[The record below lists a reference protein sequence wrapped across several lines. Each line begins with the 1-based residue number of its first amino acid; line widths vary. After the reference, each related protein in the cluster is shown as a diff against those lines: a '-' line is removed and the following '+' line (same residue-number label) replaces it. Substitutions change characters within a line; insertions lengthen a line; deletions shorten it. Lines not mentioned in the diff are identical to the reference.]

1 MSEKIYFGT
10 EKKRYET
17 KGIQNNVPVEY
28 RFVLWQL
35 IDALNDEVGVDYLQV
50 FKFCS
55 SVESSG
61 NITEKIIHTQ
71 ENPDYSIT
79 YEFPIASLRLDAK
92 VYVIDDGEQC
102 TMMLAEEY

>member
-17 KGIQNNVPVEY
+17 KGVQSNVPVEY
-28 RFVLWQL
+28 RFILWQL
-35 IDALNDEVGVDYLQV
+35 IDALKDEMTIDYLQV
-50 FKFCS
+50 FQFS
-55 SVESSG
+55 SVDSSG
-61 NITEKIIHTQ
+61 NITEKIVHTQ
-71 ENPDYSIT
+71 EEPDYSIT
-79 YEFPIASLRLDAK
+79 YEFPTASLRLDTK